1 VVIVIKSK
9 CGLGFLAHIFIQK
22 NMKNEKQLQDHIVA
36 ARYSNQWKD
45 NIKNRYDNPTEIFL
59 DELFN
64 NWQD

>member
-1 VVIVIKSK
+1 
-9 CGLGFLAHIFIQK
+9 
-22 NMKNEKQLQDHIVA
+22 MKNEKQLQDHIVA
-36 ARYSNQWKD
+36 ARYCNQWKD